1 MPFDIILDC
10 RSLRG
15 NTLISITSEKQ
26 SSRFPLESLG
36 LRNHHL
42 WAAPSFVLLASVGLD
57 IPLWEPHSSA
67 VAILSGATQN
77 RSLVLKVLEGSH
89 QSSLNLPFFGISR
102 IYFQIFFYSMD
113 FKSVL
118 LSCPSG
124 HIQRHEPKTIGQ
136 YWESSIAT
144 PWFSQI
150 T

>member
-26 SSRFPLESLG
+26 SSSFLLESLG
-36 LRNHHL
+36 LRNSSRL
-42 WAAPSFVLLASVGLD
+42 GRPLVCTYGFCWSGYTSLGAPLISCGNTVWGHT
-57 IPLWEPHSSA
+57 E
-67 VAILSGATQN
+67 

-89 QSSLNLPFFGISR
+89 QSPLNLPFFGINR
-102 IYFQIFFYSMD
+102 IYFQLFSYSMD
-113 FKSVL
+113 FKSLL

-124 HIQRHEPKTIGQ
+124 HVQRHEPKTTGQ
-136 YWESSIAT
+136 YWESSTAT